1 MKKSILMIC
10 LMLALSTILV
20 GCDIPTDDLVFDTP
34 NTTQTTNSGDETSMK
49 ENNESGSIEKV
60 PVEFTAKELEAT
72 PEAELLSS
80 GEAVANA
87 KRDANKYAEIEKNP
101 IVTMVIKDMG
111 TITME
116 LYPKIA
122 PESVENFISL
132 INKGVYDGLIFHRT
146 IPGFMAQGGDPL
158 GNGTGGPDYGVV
170 GEFSANGIENNLSH
184 VRGILSMAR
193 SSDLNSAGSQF
204 FIVTTDSQFLDGNY
218 AGFGKVLEGMDI
230 ADKIVNSEVLMRE
243 DELPQGQIETMEQYI
258 AYMEAMMK
266 VDRPVNPPVIEKVT
280 VETFG
285 VEYEEPEKIRQ
296 IVQ

>member
-1 MKKSILMIC
+1 MKRSILMIF

-20 GCDIPTDDLVFDTP
+20 GCDIPIDDVVLETP
-34 NTTQTTNSGDETSMK
+34 NTTETTNSGDETSMK
-49 ENNESGSIEKV
+49 ENNENDSTEKI
-60 PVEFTAKELEAT
+60 PVEFTAKELEPT
-72 PEAELLSS
+72 PEAELISS

-101 IVTMVIKDMG
+101 IVTMVIKNMG

-116 LYPKIA
+116 LYPKTA

-170 GEFSANGIENNLSH
+170 GEFSANGFENNLSH
-184 VRGILSMAR
+184 TRGILSMAR
-193 SSDLNSAGSQF
+193 SEDMNSAGSQF

-218 AGFGKVLEGMDI
+218 AAFGKVLEGMEI
-230 ADKIVNSEVLMRE
+230 ADKIVTSEVLLRE
-243 DELPQGQIETMEQYI
+243 ENIDFNSIATIEEYI
-258 AYMEAMMK
+258 EIMGK

-280 VETFG
+280 VDTFG
-285 VEYEEPEKIRQ
+285 VEYDEPQKIKQ
-296 IVQ
+296 VVQ

>member
-20 GCDIPTDDLVFDTP
+20 GCDVSTDNVVPEMP
-34 NTTQTTNSGDETSMK
+34 NTTQTINSGDETIMK
-49 ENNESGSIEKV
+49 ENDANSSTEKV
-60 PVEFTAKELEAT
+60 PVEFIAKELEAT
-72 PEAELLSS
+72 PQAELISS

-87 KRDANKYAEIEKNP
+87 KKDANKYAEIEKNP
-101 IVTMVIKDMG
+101 IVTMEIKDLG

-184 VRGILSMAR
+184 VRGVLSMAR
-193 SSDLNSAGSQF
+193 SEEMNSAGSQF

-218 AGFGKVLEGMDI
+218 AAFGKVLEGMEI
-230 ADKIVNSEVLMRE
+230 ADKIVNSEVLLRE
-243 DELPQGQIETMEQYI
+243 EDLMTMQITTIEEYI
-258 AYMEAMMK
+258 EVMGK

-285 VEYEEPEKIRQ
+285 VEYDEPEKIRQ
-296 IVQ
+296 VVQ

>member
-10 LMLALSTILV
+10 LMLAFSTILV
-20 GCDIPTDDLVFDTP
+20 GCDGEIYPQVPEIP

-49 ENNESGSIEKV
+49 ENNESGSTEKV

-72 PEAELLSS
+72 PEAELVSADI
-80 GEAVANA
+80 AVANA
-87 KRDANKYAEIEKNP
+87 KKDANKYAEIEKNP
-101 IVTMVIKDMG
+101 IVTMVIKDLG

-116 LYPKIA
+116 LYPKTA

-132 INKGVYDGLIFHRT
+132 INKGVYDGLVFHRT

-170 GEFSANGIENNLSH
+170 GEFSANGFKNDLSH
-184 VRGILSMAR
+184 TRGVLSMAR
-193 SSDLNSAGSQF
+193 SEEMNSAGSQF

-218 AGFGKVLEGMDI
+218 AAFGKVLEGMEFADI
-230 ADKIVNSEVLMRE
+230 IVNSEVLLRE
-243 DELPQGQIETMEQYI
+243 EDLMTMQIATMEEYI
-258 AYMEAMMK
+258 EVMGK
-266 VDRPVNPPVIEKVT
+266 LDRPVNPPMIEKVT

-285 VEYEEPEKIRQ
+285 VEYDEPEKIIQ
-296 IVQ
+296 SVK